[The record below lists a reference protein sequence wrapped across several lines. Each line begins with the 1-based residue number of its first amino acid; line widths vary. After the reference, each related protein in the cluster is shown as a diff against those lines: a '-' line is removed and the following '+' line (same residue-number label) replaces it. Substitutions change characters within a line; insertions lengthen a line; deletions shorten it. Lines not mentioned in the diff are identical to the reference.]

1 MLAKFRT
8 AWITFPAM
16 AHVTI
21 PNRPALAGAL
31 KDAIQE
37 QRAGRLDAAQ
47 AGYRRV
53 LAADPGNANANHLLG
68 RILIDSKRV
77 KQALPF
83 LRRATKAAP
92 KSAQF
97 LASLSEACRLAGRVK
112 EEATAIE
119 AALEL
124 APKQSVLLHR
134 LCSALIKLSRYKD
147 VLAAA
152 GRALEIE
159 PESALAY
166 NNLGVALQALERQK
180 EAEQA
185 YRNALARTPDYPQ
198 ALSNLGVVLQ
208 STGRKEEAETS
219 YRRAIELKPD
229 YMQALGNL
237 AALIQ
242 ELGRPEEAEE
252 MYLRVLEISP
262 DYAEAHNNLGN
273 LLQDQGRLEDSL
285 VCYRRTIEIAPKH
298 RLAYNNMALALQDQG
313 KLGEALASLN
323 RQVELAPDFAEAQSA
338 RLRCF
343 NFDPKWSP
351 AEIYTAHKDWA
362 AARADKFRPA
372 TESHANPRDPE
383 RPLRVGY
390 ISPDFRVHSVAYFFE
405 AVLAAHDRD
414 GIHAICYANASQK
427 DDMTAHLKELASDWR
442 ETYSMNDNDVAA
454 LIRDDRIDILVD
466 LAGHTGLNRMLTF
479 ARRPAPVQL
488 SYLGYCCTTGLAA
501 IDYRLSDWHTDPAGQ
516 EAVHAEALYRLE
528 RTFLCYTAPDSAPD
542 VAPPPSAGAGGAGA
556 AAEAG
561 GAGAAATAGAV
572 TFGSFNT
579 AKVTPEV
586 VALWSRV
593 LAAVPGSRFILKA
606 KSLSDE
612 ATRLRYCAMFE
623 SHGIAGERIEM
634 LGRIKGKGDHLGA
647 YSRVDI
653 ALDTFPYNGVT
664 TSCEAMWMGVP
675 VVTLEGRSHA
685 GRLCASLLHSLDL
698 AHLIAADEAAFVAI
712 AKGLAEDSAALAA
725 LRADLRPR
733 MQKSDL
739 RDGPGLARVIE
750 AAYRDMWRKWCAG
763 EAPASSVPASSLP
776 GSPAPDSPVPSG
788 AG

>member
-1 MLAKFRT
+1 
-8 AWITFPAM
+8 M
-16 AHVTI
+16 ANLTI
-21 PNRPALAGAL
+21 PNRPAVAGAL
-31 KDAIQE
+31 KKAMQE
-37 QRAGRLDAAQ
+37 HRAGRLDAA
-47 AGYRRV
+47 ATSYRRV
-53 LAADPGNANANHLLG
+53 LAAEPGNANANHQLG
-68 RILIDSKRV
+68 RILTQSKRI
-77 KQALPF
+77 KEALEL

-97 LASLSEACRLAGRVK
+97 RISLSDACRSAGRVK
-112 EEATAIE
+112 EEVAALE
-119 AALEL
+119 AALQL
-124 APKQSVLLHR
+124 APQQSVILHR
-134 LCSALIKLSRYKD
+134 LCSALIKLGRYKA
-147 VLAAA
+147 VVAAA
-152 GRALEIE
+152 ERALELE
-159 PESALAY
+159 PASALAF
-166 NNLGVALQALERQK
+166 NNLGVALQALDRTE

-185 YRNALARTPDYPQ
+185 YRGALEQMPEYPQ

-242 ELGRPEEAEE
+242 ELGRAEEAEE
-252 MYLRVLEISP
+252 MYGRVIDLSP

-273 LLQDQGRLEDSL
+273 LLQDQGRLEESL

-313 KLGEALASLN
+313 KLGEALASLT

-343 NFDPKWSP
+343 NFDPKWSA
-351 AEIYTAHKDWA
+351 AEVFAAHRDWA
-362 AARADKFRPA
+362 AVRADKFRPA
-372 TESHANPRDPE
+372 AETHANSRDPA

-390 ISPDFRVHSVAYFFE
+390 ISPDFRVHSVSYFFE
-405 AVLAAHDRD
+405 AVLAAHDREAF
-414 GIHAICYANASQK
+414 HPICYANEPQK
-427 DDMTAHLKELASDWR
+427 DAMTAHLKDLAADWR
-442 ETYSMNDNDVAA
+442 ETYSMNDDQVAA
-454 LIRDDRIDILVD
+454 LIRDDEIDILVD

-501 IDYRLSDWHTDPAGQ
+501 IDYRLTDWHTDPEGQ
-516 EAVHAEALYRLE
+516 EAFHAETLYRLD
-528 RTFLCYTAPDSAPD
+528 RNFLCYTAPDSAPE
-542 VAPPPSAGAGGAGA
+542 VAPPPSAESGAI
-556 AAEAG
+556 
-561 GAGAAATAGAV
+561 

-579 AKVTPEV
+579 LAKVTPDV
-586 VALWSRV
+586 VALWAKV
-593 LAAVPGSRFILKA
+593 LAAVPGSQFILKA

-612 ATRLRYCAMFE
+612 ATRLRYRALFE

-634 LGRIKGKGDHLGA
+634 FGRIKEKGDHLGA
-647 YSRVDI
+647 YGRVDI

-675 VVTLEGRSHA
+675 VVTLEGQSHA
-685 GRLCASLLHSLDL
+685 GRLCASLLHALDL
-698 AHLIAADEAAFVAI
+698 RHLAAGDESAFVEV
-712 AKGLAEDSAALAA
+712 AKGLAEDGATLAA

-739 RDGPGLARVIE
+739 RDGPGLARAIE
-750 AAYRDMWRKWCAG
+750 AAYRDMWRTWCAG
-763 EAPASSVPASSLP
+763 GAAA
-776 GSPAPDSPVPSG
+776 SPAPSAPPG

>member
-1 MLAKFRT
+1 MAYVT
-8 AWITFPAM
+8 A
-16 AHVTI
+16 

-31 KDAIQE
+31 KAALQE
-37 QRAGRLDAAQ
+37 QRAGRLEAAE

-53 LAADPGNANANHLLG
+53 LAADPDHANANHLLG
-68 RILIDSKRV
+68 RILLDAKRT
-77 KQALPF
+77 KEALPF
-83 LRRATKAAP
+83 LRQASKAAP

-97 LASLSEACRLAGRVK
+97 FASLSEACRLAGRAK
-112 EEATAIE
+112 EEAAALE

-124 APKQSVLLHR
+124 APKQSALLHR
-134 LCSALIKLSRYKD
+134 LCSALIKLSRYED
-147 VLAAA
+147 VIVAA

-159 PESALAY
+159 PGSALAY

-185 YRNALARTPDYPQ
+185 YRNALTHTPDYPQ

-208 STGRKEEAETS
+208 STGRKEDAEAS
-219 YRRAIELKPD
+219 YRRAIALKPD

-242 ELGRPEEAEE
+242 ELGRAEEAEE
-252 MYLRVLEISP
+252 MYRRVIEVSP

-285 VCYRRTIEIAPKH
+285 VCYRRTIEIVPKH

-313 KLGEALASLN
+313 KLGEALASLT
-323 RQVELAPDFAEAQSA
+323 RQIELAPDFAEAQSA

-351 AEIYTAHKDWA
+351 AEVYTAHKDWA
-362 AARADKFRPA
+362 AARADKFHPA
-372 TESHANPRDPE
+372 TKTATETHANARDPE

-414 GIHAICYANASQK
+414 AIHAICYANASQK
-427 DDMTAHLKELASDWR
+427 DDMTAHLKELAGDWR
-442 ETYSMNDNDVAA
+442 ETFAMNDKDVAA

-479 ARRPAPVQL
+479 ARRPAPVQV

-501 IDYRLSDWHTDPAGQ
+501 IDYRLSDWHSDPAGQ
-516 EAVHAEALYRLE
+516 EAVHAEALYRLD

-542 VAPPPSAGAGGAGA
+542 VAPPPSATAGGAGG
-556 AAEAG
+556 EAG
-561 GAGAAATAGAV
+561 GKSGAATAGAI

-579 AKVTPEV
+579 LAKVTPEV
-586 VALWSRV
+586 VALWSKV

-612 ATRLRYCAMFE
+612 ATRVRYRAMFE
-623 SHGIAGERIEM
+623 SQGIAGERIEM

-647 YSRVDI
+647 YGRVDI

-664 TSCEAMWMGVP
+664 TSCEALWMGVP
-675 VVTLEGRSHA
+675 VVTIKGRSHA
-685 GRLCASLLHSLDL
+685 GRLCATLLHSLGL
-698 AHLIAADEAAFVAI
+698 PHLIAADEAAFVEI
-712 AKGLAEDSAALAA
+712 AKGLAEDRAALAA

-739 RDGPGLARVIE
+739 RDGPGLARAIE
-750 AAYRDMWRKWCAG
+750 SAYRDMWRKWCAG
-763 EAPASSVPASSLP
+763 ETPSSSVPGSPVPAAPAPAS
-776 GSPAPDSPVPSG
+776 

>member
-1 MLAKFRT
+1 
-8 AWITFPAM
+8 M
-16 AHVTI
+16 AHVTV

-31 KDAIQE
+31 KAALQE
-37 QRAGRLDAAQ
+37 QRAGRLDAAD

-68 RILIDSKRV
+68 RILVDAKRA
-77 KQALPF
+77 KEALPF

-97 LASLSEACRLAGRVK
+97 FASLAEACRLAGQAK
-112 EEATAIE
+112 EEAAALE

-124 APKQSVLLHR
+124 APKQSALLHR
-134 LCSALIKLSRYKD
+134 LCSALIKLSRYED
-147 VLAAA
+147 VIAAA

-159 PESALAY
+159 PDNALAY

-185 YRNALARTPDYPQ
+185 YRNALAHMPDYPQ

-208 STGRKEEAETS
+208 STGRKEEAEAS

-229 YMQALGNL
+229 YTQALGNL
-237 AALIQ
+237 AALVQ
-242 ELGRPEEAEE
+242 ELGRSEEAEE
-252 MYLRVLEISP
+252 MYKEVIAVSP
-262 DYAEAHNNLGN
+262 DYAEAYNNLGN
-273 LLQDQGRLEDSL
+273 LLQDKGRLEEAL
-285 VCYRRTIEIAPKH
+285 VNYRRTVEIAPKH

-313 KLGEALASLN
+313 KLGEALASLT
-323 RQVELAPDFAEAQSA
+323 RQIELAPDFAEAQSA

-351 AEIYTAHKDWA
+351 AEVYTAHTDWA
-362 AARADKFRPA
+362 AARADKFHPA
-372 TESHANPRDPE
+372 TKTATETHANTRDPE

-414 GIHAICYANASQK
+414 AVHAICYANASQK
-427 DDMTAHLKELASDWR
+427 DDMTAHLKELAGDWR
-442 ETYSMNDNDVAA
+442 ETHAMNDDDVAA

-501 IDYRLSDWHTDPAGQ
+501 IDYRLSDWHSDPAGQ
-516 EAVHAEALYRLE
+516 EAVHAEAIYRLD

-542 VAPPPSAGAGGAGA
+542 VAPPPSATATTAGGKSGA
-556 AAEAG
+556 AT
-561 GAGAAATAGAV
+561 AARESGEAGAV

-579 AKVTPEV
+579 LAKVTPEV
-586 VALWSRV
+586 VALWSKV

-612 ATRLRYCAMFE
+612 ATRVRYRALFE

-647 YSRVDI
+647 YGRVDI

-685 GRLCASLLHSLDL
+685 GRLCASLLHSLGL
-698 AHLIAADEAAFVAI
+698 AQLIATDEAAFVEI
-712 AKGLAEDSAALAA
+712 AQGLAEDGAALAA

-739 RDGPGLARVIE
+739 RDGPGLTRAIE

-763 EAPASSVPASSLP
+763 EAPGSSAPS
-776 GSPAPDSPVPSG
+776 SPAPSN